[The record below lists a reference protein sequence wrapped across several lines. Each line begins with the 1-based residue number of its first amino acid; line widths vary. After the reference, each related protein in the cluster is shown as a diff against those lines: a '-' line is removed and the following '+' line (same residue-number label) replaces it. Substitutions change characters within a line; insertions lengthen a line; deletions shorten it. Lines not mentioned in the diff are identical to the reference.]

1 MTTGE
6 TLLRLAFGTEAVI
19 LVEVGLMN
27 IRIKAYKE
35 LRNHQKLN
43 NNLDLIDEI
52 RDESM
57 KRMEKC
63 KGAMTR
69 YYNKKVKGED
79 ST

>member
-6 TLLRLAFGTEAVI
+6 TLLRLAFGIEAVI

-43 NNLDLIDEI
+43 NNLDLIDEM
-52 RDESM
+52 RDKSM